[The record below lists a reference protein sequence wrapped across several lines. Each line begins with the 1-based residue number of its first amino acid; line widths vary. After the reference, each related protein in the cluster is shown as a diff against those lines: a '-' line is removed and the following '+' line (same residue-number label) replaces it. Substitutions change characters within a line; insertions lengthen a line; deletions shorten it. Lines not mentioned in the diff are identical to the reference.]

1 MSYRDLISVTELNGQ
16 RVDDAWVLLD
26 CRFDLAR
33 PGWGESD
40 YREAHIPGAHYA
52 HLERD
57 LSGPL
62 GPDLGRHPLPPV
74 SRMEGCLQQ
83 WGIAPH
89 TQVVAYDQGPGAFAA
104 RLWWLLRWLG
114 HGAVAVLDGGL
125 AAWRE
130 AGLPLQREVPAVA
143 AVPAVVRRRGEGWL
157 ATETLQAELEA
168 GRILLLDARE
178 DFRFRGEREPIDP
191 VAGHIPGAR
200 NLPYLGNLG
209 PDGRFRSEAVLR
221 ERFQRALAGV
231 AARDVVHMCGSGVT
245 ACHNLLAMERAG
257 LSGSRLYP
265 GSWSEWIRDPRRPI
279 ARG

>member
-1 MSYRDLISVTELNGQ
+1 LSYRGLISVTELTDQ
-16 RVDDAWVLLD
+16 RVDDGWVVLD

-40 YREAHIPGAHYA
+40 YGEGHIPGAHYA
-52 HLERD
+52 NLERD

-62 GPDLGRHPLPPV
+62 GPGLGRHPLPPV
-74 SRMEGCLQQ
+74 SWMERCLQR
-83 WGIAPH
+83 WGIGPH

-143 AVPAVVRRRGEGWL
+143 AVPAAVRRCGEGWL
-157 ATETLQAELEA
+157 ATETLEAELEA

-200 NLPYLGNLG
+200 NLPYLGNLD
-209 PDGRFRSEAVLR
+209 PDGRFLSEAALR